1 MRLARTTHEPV
12 MIKTNLFASVML
24 ALGFSALGQEGPA
37 RSAPAESPKER
48 GTVVDRAA
56 PAPALPPAQQPTPA
70 FGVGG
75 GFGGGG
81 AFAPGNFYN
90 AVGGSSSSGGVPT
103 L

>member
-1 MRLARTTHEPV
+1 MRLARTPHEPV

-24 ALGFSALGQEGPA
+24 ALGFSALGQQGPA
-37 RSAPAESPKER
+37 RTAPAESPNER

-56 PAPALPPAQQPTPA
+56 PAPVLPPAQQPTPA

-81 AFAPGNFYN
+81 AFASGLFH
-90 AVGGSSSSGGVPT
+90 AWGGFSKFCGGPA